1 MLTVAGAASVPAQA
15 SITPATAGRSAITSM
30 PGASPVAGGSVGDV
44 LTAPMQLPATRDS
57 QRFCTEEVR
66 AETRPVGAAGT
77 GVCVSRTVE
86 GVSEP
91 LRAMP
96 TTNERGSFEGI
107 RIRMTTAWSPSPC
120 TVYASTSWIRG
131 TLQPEY
137 QPMVVSKAFFAAAGE
152 LEISTVCTRRRSG
165 RLVANVR
172 TQVPRPSGSANRA
185 VWHIVLRPSPAV
197 LSEVPVRVHGCLGA
211 SPVTWSSASSIRLLT
226 RAPGFGAG
234 RVPLDAGR

>member
-1 MLTVAGAASVPAQA
+1 MDRTAPALAKSVRSQVVAAMLTVAGAASVPAQA
-15 SITPATAGRSAITSM
+15 SITPATAGRSAIASM

-86 GVSEP
+86 VVSEP

-107 RIRMTTAWSPSPC
+107 RIRMTTAWSPTPC
-120 TVYASTSWIRG
+120 TAYASTSWMRG

-137 QPMVVSKAFFAAAGE
+137 QPMVVSKAFFAAPGE
-152 LEISTVCTRRRSG
+152 FEISTVWTRPPCG
-165 RLVANVR
+165 VFVAKVR
-172 TQVPRPSGSANRA
+172 TQVPSPLVSANRA
-185 VWHIVLRPSPAV
+185 VWHMVLMPSPPV
-197 LSEVPVRVHGCLGA
+197 LSDVPVKAHGCRGA
-211 SPVTWSSASSIRLLT
+211 SGVTRSA
-226 RAPGFGAG
+226 
-234 RVPLDAGR
+234 